1 MVISPTR
8 VLADLQ
14 HRLTQA
20 LDSWQRPRQHGRWIG
35 LDLGSASI
43 KLVELEQTST
53 GLCLLNQ
60 VLQELPRAPAPDP
73 KDRLSWLQAVLKEG
87 KAADVHLAIAGP
99 EVIIRCVSVP
109 PMSVEELAEAVKWQV
124 KDALPFPV
132 TDAVLDFE
140 VLGEVW
146 DKDIKKLDVLVAA
159 APLRFVQEQITLVEQ
174 AGARVM
180 SVVPTVLA
188 LRRALQA
195 LVPGRLNGSTAL
207 MELGAAQT
215 HVVVMK
221 DGHPRLTRDVPMGG
235 ADLTQALAG
244 VMASERGEQQ
254 LDLAKAEQLKRHY
267 GVLAGGVE
275 GVTDE
280 GIPLAQLA
288 ALIRIVLEKLLTEA
302 TRLFDFYKVQMG
314 ESGIERLLVAGG
326 GASLKHLQSF
336 LGEGLGLPVEPVNPL
351 KFLTRASSTT
361 AEASFIDEGPR
372 LTAAIGVAL
381 MHGQSPNLIP
391 AELKVRR
398 RRTAAQHRL
407 KTFAVAAG
415 AVAIG
420 VYGLL
425 QALAFGA
432 GVTFQRVQREWQ
444 TVEPAYRHYL
454 QMAQETQRLEGVMAM
469 VQGFVERQP
478 LWDGIFKELA
488 QLTPSSVTL
497 TSLRASASSPSTP
510 SVMRLT
516 LQGTLALSGAA
527 TEGDLARLL
536 DTLEA
541 SVFFRDVHLRS
552 SRVQVGVGQATTFEI
567 ECSLE

>member
-1 MVISPTR
+1 MVNPSMRLRYWHRAKRPT
-8 VLADLQ
+8 
-14 HRLTQA
+14 
-20 LDSWQRPRQHGRWIG
+20 RWIG
-35 LDLGSASI
+35 LDVGSASI
-43 KLVELEQTST
+43 KLVELEQTSA
-53 GLCLLNQ
+53 GVRLVNQ
-60 VLQELPRAPAPDP
+60 VLQELPSAPAPDP
-73 KDRLSWLQAVLKEG
+73 KDRLGWLQAVLKEG
-87 KAADVHLAIAGP
+87 KAADVHLAISGP
-99 EVIIRCVSVP
+99 GVIIRCVTIP

-124 KDALPFPV
+124 KDALPFPLQE
-132 TDAVLDFE
+132 AVLDFE

-146 DKDIKKLDVLVAA
+146 EKDIKKLDVLVAA
-159 APLRFVQEQITLVEQ
+159 APLRFVQEQIALVEQ

-195 LVPGRLNGSTAL
+195 LVPGRLNGSVAL
-207 MELGAAQT
+207 MELGAEQT
-215 HVVVMK
+215 HIVVMK
-221 DGHPRLTRDVPMGG
+221 DGHPRFTRDVAMGS

-244 VMASERGEQQ
+244 VMASERGERQ

-288 ALIRIVLEKLLTEA
+288 ALMRVVLEKLITEA
-302 TRLFDFYKVQMG
+302 ARLFDFYKVQMG

-351 KFLTRASSTT
+351 LHLTRASSTM

-372 LTAAIGVAL
+372 LTAAIGAAL
-381 MHGQSPNLIP
+381 LHGRSPNLIP

-398 RRTAAQHRL
+398 RQAAARRRL
-407 KTFAVAAG
+407 KTVAVAVG
-415 AVAIG
+415 SVAIG
-420 VYGLL
+420 VYGVL
-425 QALAFGA
+425 QAIAFGYGA
-432 GVTFQRVQREWQ
+432 GVRRLQREWQ
-444 TVEPAYRHYL
+444 TVEPAYHHYL
-454 QMAQETQRLEGVMAM
+454 QTAQETQRLEGVMAT
-469 VQGFVERQP
+469 VQRFVERQP

-497 TSLRASASSPSTP
+497 TSLMVKAASAEPP
-510 SVMRLT
+510 HVMQLT
-516 LQGTLALSGAA
+516 LQGTIATSKVA
-527 TEGDLARLL
+527 TEGDLARFL
-536 DTLEA
+536 DALEA

-567 ECSLE
+567 ECGLE